1 MFIADWGVERWLW
14 SWWGEGAQRIL
25 LRLPLFPV
33 NVDVHSRHY
42 LSPLIGFP
50 SLGKI
55 KCENTSCRGGKSQ
68 LADIGEFGWADGG
81 GKSGSRH

>member
-14 SWWGEGAQRIL
+14 SRCWEGAQRIL
-25 LRLPLFPV
+25 LRLSLFPV

-68 LADIGEFGWADGG
+68 LADIGELGRADWRGEVG
-81 GKSGSRH
+81 